1 MNKKMKIVVIGGSGL
16 IGKKLVNN
24 LRQQGH
30 EIVAASPSS
39 GVNTLTG
46 EGLAEALAGAQVV
59 VDVSNSP
66 SFTFIPKRG
75 ALYQWE
81 SEDNAAMEFF
91 ETSGRNLLAAEAAA
105 GVGHHVALSIVGTD
119 RLQKSGYFRAKMAQE
134 NLIKASTIPYTI
146 VRATQFFE
154 FVGGIAQSGT
164 VGQTIHLSPA
174 LMQPMA
180 SDDVANALAEVTL
193 GAPVQG
199 IVEIAGPERVRL
211 DELVGRFLRTTK
223 DLRGVVTDLQAR
235 YFGLVLSDQSLV
247 PGDNPRIGPT
257 FFEDWLNRSI
267 PQQRATKKAA
277 AAPTPTRPS
286 PQKIA
291 PALLLLACG
300 IGFAVL
306 AVTRASAL
314 DLDDKSK
321 VTLVYEHVLPN
332 VAGKSIKGV
341 LVEYK
346 PGGSSPAHTH
356 PKSAFIYATVLS
368 GAIRSQV
375 NDGPVK
381 VYRAGESFSEMPG
394 DHHGV
399 SANASETEPARL
411 LAVFVVDSDEKN
423 LTTNDTK

>member
-24 LRQQGH
+24 LRQKGH
-30 EIVAASPSS
+30 EVVAASPSS

-46 EGLAEALAGAQVV
+46 EGLTEALAGAQVV

-66 SFTFIPKRG
+66 SFSSIPRRG

-81 SEDNAAMEFF
+81 SEDNAALEFF

-105 GVGHHVALSIVGTD
+105 GVGHHVALSVVGTD
-119 RLQKSGYFRAKMAQE
+119 RLQESGYFRAKLAQE
-134 NLIKASTIPYTI
+134 NLIKAATIPYTI

-154 FVGGIAQSGT
+154 FVSRIAQSGT
-164 VGQTIHLSPA
+164 VGQTVHLSPA
-174 LMQPMA
+174 LIQPIA
-180 SDDVANALAEVTL
+180 ADDVANALADVTL
-193 GAPVQG
+193 DAPVQG
-199 IVEIAGPERVRL
+199 IIEIAGPERLRL

-223 DLRGVVTDLQAR
+223 DSRAVITDVQAR
-235 YFGLVLSDQSLV
+235 YFGLVLNDQSLV
-247 PGDNPRIGPT
+247 PGDSPRIGPT
-257 FFEDWLNRSI
+257 FFEDWLTRSI
-267 PQQRATKKAA
+267 PPQPPIKKAA
-277 AAPTPTRPS
+277 AAPTPTHTS

-291 PALLLLACG
+291 PALLLLAGG
-300 IGFAVL
+300 ILLALLALTTAFAHD
-306 AVTRASAL
+306 S
-314 DLDDKSK
+314 DEKSK
-321 VTLVYEHVLPN
+321 ETLVYEHVLPN

-341 LVEYK
+341 LVEYQ

-356 PKSAFIYATVLS
+356 AKSAFIYATVLS

-375 NDGPVK
+375 NDEPVK

-394 DHHGV
+394 DHHRV

-411 LAVFVVDSDEKN
+411 LAVFVVDTDEKN